1 MCKQKKLNFMGFF
14 FNKFDKQSNSIY
26 FMVIFLIF
34 NLKIYISD
42 WHKYNLL
49 FIVLYLFIAQ

>member
-1 MCKQKKLNFMGFF
+1 MGFFF

-26 FMVIFLIF
+26 FMVIFFIF
-34 NLKIYISD
+34 NLKIYVFD